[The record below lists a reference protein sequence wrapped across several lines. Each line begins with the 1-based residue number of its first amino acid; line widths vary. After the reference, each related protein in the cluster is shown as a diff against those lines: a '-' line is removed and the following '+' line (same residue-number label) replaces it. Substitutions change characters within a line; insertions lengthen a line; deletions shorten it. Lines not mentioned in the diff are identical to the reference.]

1 MFQREALWISFS
13 TINEAA
19 VKISV
24 GGKLHLEFT
33 CYPPVMLK
41 ECRSSEV
48 NSISGAAKDGPVPP
62 SVDQDYVVAGLQP
75 WLDGIM
81 TESGVVRQVDSKS
94 HILSLSR

>member
-1 MFQREALWISFS
+1 MFQQEALWISFS
-13 TINEAA
+13 TTNEVAIK
-19 VKISV
+19 VSI

-33 CYPPVMLK
+33 YYALVMLN

-48 NSISGAAKDGPVPP
+48 NTISGAAKDGPAPP
-62 SVDQDYVVAGLQP
+62 SVNQDYVVAGLQP

-81 TESGVVRQVDSKS
+81 TESDIVWQVDSKS